1 MLTLPIDNNE
11 ASAAA
16 PISDDRSLLLALD
29 LRLNYSASCE
39 ARARLRPRVGAI
51 YINVKGGELPPSSS
65 EQQ

>member
-16 PISDDRSLLLALD
+16 PISDDRSLLALD